1 MENKKASLLKVLYQY
16 LKPYKWAFI
25 GAFIM
30 GTLSSLTIA
39 VSAYVEGMITSQLMA
54 DVLKAKG
61 ELPTISMDKVTLL
74 IMILVGIYIS
84 KVFVQLCSI
93 KWLTNSVQNAMR
105 DLRNAIL
112 NKLRKMPVSYYDAQP
127 YGDILSKVT
136 NDVEAVSNALQQ
148 SFAKI
153 VGGILSII
161 LAIGFMFF
169 INVQLALIA
178 LVVIPM
184 SLIITKAVVHFSQK
198 SFEQQQKT
206 LGELNGNITEVYSGF
221 NEIVLYN
228 QQEEAY
234 ERFSQVNEA
243 LCKSGFKAQFISSIM
258 TPLLTFVTYVILGI
272 TSVLGIGMVIKGT
285 LLVGQLQS
293 FTRYIWQINDPISQ
307 ISQLSSQIQS
317 AIAAFSRIVDLLNAK
332 EEIAENVELV
342 DTSVMKG
349 SVEFKNVVFGYNE
362 DNILMKDLSFKVES
376 GQMVAIVGHTGAGKT
391 TIMNLLLR
399 FYDITGGEIL
409 IDGINIL
416 HMKREQL
423 RYLFAMVLQDTW
435 LFNGTIIENLRY
447 GNLDA
452 RDDEVVD
459 AAKMAKVH
467 HYIRTLSDGY
477 NTIIEEGE
485 GNISSGEKQLLT
497 IARAILKD
505 PTILI
510 LDEATSSVDT
520 RLEKMLQEA
529 MHAVMKTR
537 TSFVIAHRL
546 STIRNADLILV
557 LKDGDIIEQG
567 NHDSLLKDE
576 GYYYQLY
583 QSQFENS

>member
-1 MENKKASLLKVLYQY
+1 MENKKTSLLKVLYQY

-228 QQEEAY
+228 QQEEAC

-243 LCKSGFKAQFISSIM
+243 LCRNGFKAQFISSIM

-423 RYLFAMVLQDTW
+423 RHLFAMVLQDTW

-567 NHDSLLKDE
+567 NHESLLKDE

>member
-1 MENKKASLLKVLYQY
+1 MENKKTSLLKVLYQY

-234 ERFSQVNEA
+234 EQFSQVNEA